1 MITQYCDEIRELTIT
16 VGRGLSVYIAVHDR
30 TILHAEHHR
39 PADKAMPDRFARHC
53 ADTAALTLTRRRPS
67 DVAAKPQAAEEP
79 CVHAFTHAG
88 MHGYKSWRYALVP
101 HDVVAENMSLP
112 GLLARYE

>member
-1 MITQYCDEIRELTIT
+1 MSIQYRDEIRQLAIT
-16 VGRGLSVYIAVHDR
+16 VGRGLSAYIAVHDQ

-39 PADKAMPDRFARHC
+39 PADKAAPDRFARHY
-53 ADTAALTLTRRRPS
+53 ADTAALMLTHRRPS
-67 DVAAKPQAAEEP
+67 DVAAKRQAAEEW

-88 MHGYKSWRYALVP
+88 RSGDKSWRYVLVP
-101 HDVVAENMSLP
+101 HDVVAETMSLP